1 MSFYAVPVSTAW
13 FHVLVGDI
21 GKTDAGEHGIV
32 VRIQPSGCALDA
44 NRKGIACT
52 QAPVIEL
59 RDKGGNVVSAA
70 DRTVLFRAC
79 TRHLICMPS
88 IYALE
93 NMYSDFS
100 FGVQFN
106 WCC

>member
-1 MSFYAVPVSTAW
+1 M
-13 FHVLVGDI
+13 LVGDI

-70 DRTVLFRAC
+70 DRTVLFWAC
-79 TRHLICMPS
+79 TRHLMCAEYMRSRTCMQMFSSGFCS
-88 IYALE
+88 I
-93 NMYSDFS
+93 DV
-100 FGVQFN
+100 G
-106 WCC
+106 